1 MNFSTHVAGNSL
13 DLVVTEAENGVD
25 VRSCEPGNFVS
36 DFCLVK
42 IVTKVEKE
50 SVSSK
55 TISFRNFKAVEKD
68 AFAADLRELSI
79 ETDNVDN
86 FAEQFEDE
94 VKRVLD
100 IHAPLQDERI
110 ISRPQR
116 AFGKSINIRIY
127 MINSKKLVI
136 NTQMK

>member
-1 MNFSTHVAGNSL
+1 MFDHANLEILFPNCS
-13 DLVVTEAENGVD
+13 
-25 VRSCEPGNFVS
+25 
-36 DFCLVK
+36 VK
-42 IVTKVEKE
+42 IVTKVKKE

-94 VKRVLD
+94 VKS
-100 IHAPLQDERI
+100 P
-110 ISRPQR
+110 
-116 AFGKSINIRIY
+116 
-127 MINSKKLVI
+127 
-136 NTQMK
+136 

>member
-1 MNFSTHVAGNSL
+1 
-13 DLVVTEAENGVD
+13 
-25 VRSCEPGNFVS
+25 
-36 DFCLVK
+36 
-42 IVTKVEKE
+42 VTKVEKE